1 MRCHF
6 CQTLGKVM
14 DSSEEKYQRMAVT
27 MHKVANELKGESE
40 RGCVVLAFAWMDDQL
55 TINLRKF
62 LLPSAQ
68 KTTKADELL
77 GVGRPVGDAATKI
90 DLCLRLGLL
99 HQHTHKS
106 LHMFRRLRND
116 FAHLA
121 SEVSFSMPEI
131 HDRVL
136 AIFDNEEVVLRA
148 LWESI
153 VEDPEVRAATEH
165 DRNRTGPQILRTT
178 LGTRRLFE
186 HTAASL
192 VAGLISI
199 EYALAPIKPPGR
211 VSAQLVEREDA
222 CLASRPAPLM
232 SNVE

>member
-1 MRCHF
+1 MYPPGYAVYI
-6 CQTLGKVM
+6 TLGKAM
-14 DSSEEKYQRMAVT
+14 DTPEEKYQRMA
-27 MHKVANELKGESE
+27 MAMQKVASELKGESE

-55 TINLRKF
+55 TNNLRKF

-68 KTTKADELL
+68 QSAKADELL
-77 GVGRPVGDAATKI
+77 GVGRPVGDAAAKI

-116 FAHLA
+116 FAHMA
-121 SEVSFSMPEI
+121 SDISFSTPSI

-136 AIFDNEEVVLRA
+136 AIFDNEEPVIRS

-153 VEDPEVRAATEH
+153 VQDPEVRAATEH
-165 DRNRTGPQILRTT
+165 NRNKSGPHILRTA
-178 LGTRRLFE
+178 LGTRSLFE
-186 HTAASL
+186 QTAASL

-199 EYALAPIKPPGR
+199 EYALTPIKPPGR
-211 VSAQLVEREDA
+211 VNA
-222 CLASRPAPLM
+222 
-232 SNVE
+232 

>member
-1 MRCHF
+1 
-6 CQTLGKVM
+6 M
-14 DSSEEKYQRMAVT
+14 DEQNEKYQRMTTVMQRVT
-27 MHKVANELKGESE
+27 TELQGESE
-40 RGCVVLAFAWMDDQL
+40 RGCVVLAFAWMDEQL
-55 TINLRKF
+55 TNNLRKF
-62 LLPSAQ
+62 LLPSLQ
-68 KTTKADELL
+68 PSEKSDELL

-121 SEVSFSMPEI
+121 SDVSFATPSV

-136 AIFDNEEVVLRA
+136 AIFDNEEPILRA

-153 VEDPEVRAATEH
+153 IQDPEVRVATEQKH
-165 DRNRTGPQILRTT
+165 NKSGPHILRSSI
-178 LGTRRLFE
+178 GTRRVFE
-186 HTAASL
+186 QTAASL

-199 EYALAPIKPPGR
+199 EYSLMPVKPPGR
-211 VSAQLVEREDA
+211 FN
-222 CLASRPAPLM
+222 P
-232 SNVE
+232 